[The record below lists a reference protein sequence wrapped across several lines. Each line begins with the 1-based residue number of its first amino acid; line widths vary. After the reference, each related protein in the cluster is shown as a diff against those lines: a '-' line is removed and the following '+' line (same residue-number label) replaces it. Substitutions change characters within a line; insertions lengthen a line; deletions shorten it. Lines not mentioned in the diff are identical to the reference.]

1 MGWRNAAHHFS
12 AGAIWMAKQAGRN
25 ITTRK
30 AKSKATANAAASIPK
45 SPGEHSNHVITIRA
59 LDPQNKEIFEASL
72 PRTTKLE
79 QLAEKWTYILRAR
92 SRWSHDLEQRKYF
105 GSQAVDD
112 LKDLGVKLEFIE
124 RLSTVIHI
132 EVELHHWDTQD
143 AEAARIGETASEIP
157 WEYLISAATRSVGRF
172 QPLLI
177 TRLFRNG
184 RPAVALPPP
193 ELVLF
198 VESAPGRLKDLY
210 EFDDEED
217 RIRAAV
223 NATGAREGHMEI
235 LNTPQLS
242 ELSGHARRRKWEA
255 IHVSGV
261 DTQQAGWFLEGFYKD
276 LREHHPDRLQRR
288 RQFLRQSLRWNAA
301 ARRPR
306 DPETGLFRRPRRCT
320 GESSRPAL
328 RGYAQSILFRRPHC
342 PRTGQ
347 SGSACR
353 AWFPRRD
360 QGRTGRTLLPGVL
373 LGMVPPW

>member
-1 MGWRNAAHHFS
+1 
-12 AGAIWMAKQAGRN
+12 MAKQAGRK
-25 ITTRK
+25 TTTKK
-30 AKSKATANAAASIPK
+30 AKSKAAANAAASVPR
-45 SPGEHSNHVITIRA
+45 SPGKHSDHVITIRA

-72 PRTTKLE
+72 PRSAKLE

-92 SRWSHDLEQRKYF
+92 SRWAHDIEQRKYF
-105 GSQAVDD
+105 GSQAVED

-132 EVELHHWDTQD
+132 EVELHPWDTQD

-184 RPAVALPPP
+184 RSPVALPPP

-223 NATGAREGHMEI
+223 NATGVREGHMEI

-261 DTQQAGWFLEGFYKD
+261 DTQQAGWFLEGFYNEVRERPQD
-276 LREHHPDRLQRR
+276 RSSRGSLSASSLVWSPSLRSWGR
-288 RQFLRQSLRWNAA
+288 RQGW
-301 ARRPR
+301 
-306 DPETGLFRRPRRCT
+306 
-320 GESSRPAL
+320 
-328 RGYAQSILFRRPHC
+328 
-342 PRTGQ
+342 
-347 SGSACR
+347 
-353 AWFPRRD
+353 
-360 QGRTGRTLLPGVL
+360 
-373 LGMVPPW
+373 

>member
-1 MGWRNAAHHFS
+1 
-12 AGAIWMAKQAGRN
+12 MAKQPGRK
-25 ITTRK
+25 TSTKK
-30 AKSKATANAAASIPK
+30 AKSKAAANAAAPAPK
-45 SPGEHSNHVITIRA
+45 SPGKHLNHVITIRA

-72 PRTTKLE
+72 LRTAKLE

-92 SRWSHDLEQRKYF
+92 SRWAHDLEQRKYF
-105 GSQAVDD
+105 GSQAVED

-157 WEYLISAATRSVGRF
+157 WEYLISAATRSAGRF

-217 RIRAAV
+217 RHPRRGQCNRRA
-223 NATGAREGHMEI
+223 GRSHGDPE
-235 LNTPQLS
+235 
-242 ELSGHARRRKWEA
+242 HAAIVRTFGPCAAQKVGSHPRLRRR
-255 IHVSGV
+255 H
-261 DTQQAGWFLEGFYKD
+261 
-276 LREHHPDRLQRR
+276 
-288 RQFLRQSLRWNAA
+288 AA
-301 ARRPR
+301 
-306 DPETGLFRRPRRCT
+306 
-320 GESSRPAL
+320 SR
-328 RGYAQSILFRRPHC
+328 
-342 PRTGQ
+342 
-347 SGSACR
+347 
-353 AWFPRRD
+353 
-360 QGRTGRTLLPGVL
+360 
-373 LGMVPPW
+373 MVP